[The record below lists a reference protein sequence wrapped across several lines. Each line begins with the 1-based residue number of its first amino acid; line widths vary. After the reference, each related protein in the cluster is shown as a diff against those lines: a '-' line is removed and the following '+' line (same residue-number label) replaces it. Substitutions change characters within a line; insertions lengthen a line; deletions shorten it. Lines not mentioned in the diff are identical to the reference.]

1 MKQSLMFTTAKVIYF
16 LTKSKY
22 FPPFLHQFDIKIH
35 MASVSSVHSVR
46 NNNSV
51 RDKKRAKRVTIRVIC
66 RAILA
71 QQESEF
77 CNKREQKPNLFG
89 LCRVRTKSRAKRVIE
104 KKKN

>member
-51 RDKKRAKRVTIRVIC
+51 RDKKQAKRV
-66 RAILA
+66 
-71 QQESEF
+71 
-77 CNKREQKPNLFG
+77 K
-89 LCRVRTKSRAKRVIE
+89 RVRLLTVDCKQ
-104 KKKN
+104 KKT